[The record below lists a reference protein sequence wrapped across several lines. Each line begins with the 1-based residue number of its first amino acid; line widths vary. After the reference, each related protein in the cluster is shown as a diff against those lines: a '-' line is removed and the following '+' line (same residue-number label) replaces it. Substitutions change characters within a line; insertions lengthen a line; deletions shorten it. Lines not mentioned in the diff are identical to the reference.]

1 VLDRLR
7 GVGVLQTL
15 RRWLR
20 AEPADPEAVAEAKRL
35 EEDKITIRISQTG
48 RQPYVGIP
56 PSPDVL
62 DPEREHR

>member
-15 RRWLR
+15 RRWLK
-20 AEPADPEAVAEAKRL
+20 AAPADPEAVAEAKRL
-35 EEDKITIRISQTG
+35 EEDKITVRISQTG

-56 PSPDVL
+56 ATPDVL